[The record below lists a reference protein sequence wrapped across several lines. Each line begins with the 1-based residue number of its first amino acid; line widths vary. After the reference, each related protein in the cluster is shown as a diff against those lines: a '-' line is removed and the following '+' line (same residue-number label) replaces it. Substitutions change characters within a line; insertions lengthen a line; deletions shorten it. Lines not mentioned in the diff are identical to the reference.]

1 MVEEKARRPWPRTLV
16 VRGRIGY
23 LRPMRLE
30 EIIEVLEGRGYR
42 VKLERVE
49 RPGEKA
55 PGAAEA
61 DVVGRQG
68 QSEN

>member
-30 EIIEVLEGRGYR
+30 EFIEVLEGRGYR

-49 RPGEKA
+49 RL
-55 PGAAEA
+55 
-61 DVVGRQG
+61 
-68 QSEN
+68 SSS

>member
-23 LRPMRLE
+23 LRPMRRPMRLE

-42 VKLERVE
+42 IKLERVE
-49 RPGEKA
+49 RPGKKA
-55 PGAAEA
+55 PEAAEA
-61 DVVGRQG
+61 DVVGR
-68 QSEN
+68 